1 MSSLVRFY
9 RYLLRH
15 PMGVM
20 AVFLASVASAL
31 LALPVPLLVREIID
45 VALPERDGSLLVLLV
60 AGICGAWFVS
70 HGLMIVGG
78 YGATW
83 LRENVHVTVRQELFE
98 HLQTQPIRYF
108 EDRETGGLVSRLTN
122 DVTAVQGLIGERIF
136 EAAGELV
143 YLVGGAVILFQ
154 LDWKLALVSLLTLP
168 VVSALFAFLRRRLHS
183 AQLRLQESQEDLSAR
198 LFESLAGIRVVQ
210 AYGLEEREAKRT
222 HERGVAL
229 KRVQLRKQLVT
240 SVATG
245 AGILLTLMPVAVVVW
260 GYGGSRVLAG
270 VMSLGTLVAF
280 YHYLGTFF
288 RPMGVLFR
296 LAAELLSALAA
307 AERIFEVLDQP
318 PAVQDPPG
326 GGEELEEVDGRLELS
341 GVSFEYGE
349 GRKALDEVDLIV
361 KPGEVIGLVGPSGAG
376 KTTLAHLLVRFADP
390 KVGAVTLDGHDL
402 KSLRLRQL
410 RRLVGLVG
418 QEVFLFNDTVRQNLR
433 VGRDDATDG
442 EIREA
447 AKIVGATP
455 FIEGL
460 PDGFETK
467 IGERGARLSGGQ
479 RQLLAL
485 GRVLLHD
492 PRVLVFDEA
501 TSNLDPA
508 TEARLQH
515 ALEVAT
521 AGRTTI
527 IIAHRWS
534 TLRLADRI
542 VVMEGG
548 RIVGQGSHEEL
559 LSEVPVY
566 RELTVAQEVG
576 G

>member
-15 PMGVM
+15 PVGVVL
-20 AVFLASVASAL
+20 VFLASLASAL

-45 VALPERDGSLLVLLV
+45 RALPERDTGLLVLLV
-60 AGICGAWFVS
+60 AGICVAWLIS
-70 HGLMIVGG
+70 HALMIIGAYGG
-78 YGATW
+78 TW

-122 DVTAVQGLIGERIF
+122 DVSAVQGLIGERLF
-136 EAAGELV
+136 EAAGEIV

-154 LDWKLALVSLLTLP
+154 LDWKLALISLVTLP
-168 VVSALFAFLRRRLHS
+168 VVSALFAFLRRRLHA

-222 HERGVAL
+222 REHGVAL

-245 AGILLTLMPVAVVVW
+245 LGILLTLMPVAIVVW
-260 GYGGSRVLAG
+260 GYGGARVLAG
-270 VMSLGTLVAF
+270 IMSLGTLVAF

-288 RPMGVLFR
+288 RPMGVIFR

-318 PAVQDPPG
+318 PAVKDPPG
-326 GGEELEEVDGRLELS
+326 GGERLEKVEGRLELA
-341 GVSFEYGE
+341 GVSFEYGK
-349 GRKALDEVDLIV
+349 GRKALDEVDLVV

-390 KVGAVTLDGHDL
+390 NDGEVTIDDRDL
-402 KSLRLRQL
+402 KTLELRGLRQ
-410 RRLVGLVG
+410 LVGLVG
-418 QEVFLFNDTVRQNLR
+418 QEVFLFNDSVRENLR
-433 VGRDDATDG
+433 VGRADATD
-442 EIREA
+442 EEVRDA
-447 AKIVGATP
+447 AKIVGADG
-455 FIEGL
+455 FIDDL
-460 PDGFETK
+460 PDGFDTN

-501 TSNLDPA
+501 TSALDPA
-508 TEARLQH
+508 TEARLQR
-515 ALEVAT
+515 ALEAT
-521 AGRTTI
+521 MAGRTTI

-534 TLRLADRI
+534 TLRLTDRI

-548 RIVGQGSHEEL
+548 RIVGHGSHEEL
-559 LSEVPVY
+559 MEEVPVY

-576 G
+576 